1 MCLAVISNQFSLT
14 KQREFKRMM
23 AELSSRNTSVSLT
36 TQIKM
41 VETQI
46 TSWESFI
53 EYLEILILKALQ
65 KIKVLF

>member
-1 MCLAVISNQFSLT
+1 
-14 KQREFKRMM
+14 
-23 AELSSRNTSVSLT
+23 
-36 TQIKM
+36 M

-65 KIKVLF
+65 KIKVLFWR